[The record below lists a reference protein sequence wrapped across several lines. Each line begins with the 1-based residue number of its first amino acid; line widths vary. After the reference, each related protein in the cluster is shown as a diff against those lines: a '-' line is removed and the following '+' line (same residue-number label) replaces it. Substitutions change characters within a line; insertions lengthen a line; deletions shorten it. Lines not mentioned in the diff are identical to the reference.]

1 MTPQVF
7 TFSSMHVSGEQLDQ
21 YTGVA
26 ATLRYP
32 LVRPD
37 MIEGGEKDD
46 GSSDDS
52 SSSSS
57 DDDLVLEEEDYQPN
71 EAMQQFAVN
80 DFRRRLSSA
89 DETELAGFDIDLDGF
104 I

>member
-1 MTPQVF
+1 
-7 TFSSMHVSGEQLDQ
+7 MHVSGEQLDQ

-37 MIEGGEKDD
+37 LIEGGGKDD
-46 GSSDDS
+46 GSSDDD

-71 EAMQQFAVN
+71 EAC
-80 DFRRRLSSA
+80 SSSR
-89 DETELAGFDIDLDGF
+89 
-104 I
+104 